1 MCTPD
6 KCKVVFE
13 AIWEEEEF
21 KRKLENHYAYTYK
34 VSSTHHILAKHKWQ
48 RLLLPD
54 YSSLGHSLKRKLESE
69 KTGVRL
75 EGKVILTSNLIFSN
89 QTLV

>member
-34 VSSTHHILAKHKWQ
+34 VSSTHHILAKHKWRQ
-48 RLLLPD
+48 LLLPN
-54 YSSLGHSLKRKLESE
+54 YSPLKRKLESG